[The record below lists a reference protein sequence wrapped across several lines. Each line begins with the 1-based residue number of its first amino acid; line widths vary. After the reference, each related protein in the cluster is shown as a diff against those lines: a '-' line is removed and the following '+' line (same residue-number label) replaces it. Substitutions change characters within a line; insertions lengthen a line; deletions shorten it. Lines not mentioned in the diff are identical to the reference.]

1 MTQLVSVNVH
11 RGEVL
16 ATLDGVQRKLRLSL
30 NVLAELED
38 AFGVDSLFGLIQ
50 KLTSTKLTARHLAL
64 IIAAGLRGAGE
75 DADADKVGAM
85 QCERGA
91 AGFADIAKA
100 LLEASFGGASADE
113 QSARHAAQ
121 SVKRQPAPRPKS

>member
-30 NVLAELED
+30 NVLAELEE

-50 KLTSTKLTARHLAL
+50 KLTTTKLTARHLAL

-75 DADADKVGAM
+75 DADADRVGSM

-100 LLEASFGGASADE
+100 LLEASFGGASADGKST
-113 QSARHAAQ
+113 QQKPTAA
-121 SVKRQPAPRPKS
+121 KRQPTPRQ

>member
-1 MTQLVSVNVH
+1 
-11 RGEVL
+11 VL

-30 NVLAELED
+30 NVLAELEE

-50 KLTSTKLTARHLAL
+50 KLTTTKLTARHLAL

-75 DADADKVGAM
+75 DADADRVGSM

-100 LLEASFGGASADE
+100 LLEASFGGASADGNTT
-113 QSARHAAQ
+113 QQKPTAA
-121 SVKRQPAPRPKS
+121 KRQPTPRQ